1 MTKSDLVLLAYIVL
15 IVPAML
21 VGYFFARRKMFE
33 PYHKITMT
41 VITIV
46 NWLLIIFVMLVTY
59 RYVIPE
65 IPAHLTNQANVL
77 IPTLHL
83 IPGLIAQLLATY
95 LVIRMWFSNYIPE
108 RFAVANIKPYMRL
121 TLGLWLLTAVL
132 GAITWAVFHK
142 GLFGS

>member
-1 MTKSDLVLLAYIVL
+1 MSTNDLVLLAYIFL

-77 IPTLHL
+77 IPTNSVADESGT
-83 IPGLIAQLLATY
+83 PTSKGL
-95 LVIRMWFSNYIPE
+95 VV
-108 RFAVANIKPYMRL
+108 RFEAVA
-121 TLGLWLLTAVL
+121 LG
-132 GAITWAVFHK
+132 
-142 GLFGS
+142 